1 MVHQVAGTKYAFA
14 DTYDRER
21 EGGVKVCPRCGQVL
35 FEDMDICFDCLYSFE
50 KDAHGFKPRLGSVVP
65 DVVNGPPGMGIELP
79 VSVPEHTDDPLDDIE
94 IDEIDETDTDAS
106 EASMD
111 EPMANAR
118 HRKREPD
125 TQDDTLVF
133 SELEPAKPV
142 PPQPLQFRVVI
153 RAKDMQVHI
162 PVTQGG
168 LTVGRGEDNDI
179 VLRSRLVSRRHLSLT
194 PLDDGVAA
202 QDCGATNPTIIHGK
216 PLEGSASVGAGDII
230 EICGI
235 TLEVEKAS

>member
-14 DTYDRER
+14 DTHDGER
-21 EGGVKVCPRCGQVL
+21 DGGVKVCPRCGQVL
-35 FEDMDICFDCLYSFE
+35 FEDMDVCFDCLYSFD
-50 KDAHGFKPRLGSVVP
+50 KDAHGFKGRLGPAVP
-65 DVVNGPPGMGIELP
+65 DVVNAPPILGMEVPIP
-79 VSVPEHTDDPLDDIE
+79 VPDHTNDPLDDIE
-94 IDEIDETDTDAS
+94 IDEIDEAETDTSDAN
-106 EASMD
+106 ED
-111 EPMANAR
+111 EPVVSAR

-133 SELEPAKPV
+133 SELELTQAE

-153 RAKDMQVHI
+153 RAKDMQVHV
-162 PVTQGG
+162 PVTQRG

-179 VLRSRLVSRRHLSLT
+179 VLRSRLGSRRHLSLT
-194 PLDDGVAA
+194 PLDDGVTA
-202 QDCGATNPTIIHGK
+202 QDCGATNPTVIHGK
-216 PLEGSASVGAGDII
+216 PLEGSESVGAGDVI